1 MNNDL
6 ISRSA
11 LMKRLKGVLA
21 MVEEEPNQTYANAIR
36 HTMIYVKLSHAVDA
50 EVVRHERM
58 TNPTFKGVKPV
69 CTGCHIAYDKD
80 PYWNYCPYCGAKM
93 DAEV

>member
-11 LMKRLKGVLA
+11 LIERYG
-21 MVEEEPNQTYANAIR
+21 EPCRSFLDVIES
-36 HTMIYVKLSHAVDA
+36 MPAVDA
-50 EVVRHERM
+50 APVRHERM
-58 TNPTFKGVKPV
+58 TNPTFNGVKPV

-80 PYWNYCPYCGAKM
+80 PHWNYCPYCGAKM
-93 DAEV
+93 DGDVNA